1 MLRDR
6 YQSKMRELRS
16 IDSQMKS
23 EKRKL
28 SSVES
33 QISTQFDLNQRER
46 LIEEKVYLTRSL
58 NSLAKK
64 REDLSDEII

>member
-23 EKRKL
+23 ERRKL
-28 SSVES
+28 SNIEA
-33 QISTQFDLNQRER
+33 QISTQFDLNQREM
-46 LIEEKVYLTRSL
+46 LIDEKVHLTKSL
-58 NSLAKK
+58 NFLAKK

>member
-33 QISTQFDLNQRER
+33 QISTQFDLNQREM